1 MQYIP
6 LGELHAFD
14 PQMHVGA
21 LFTASFVLLQIGWQ
35 LVEACARL
43 DLPVPQDLQFD
54 WSFWFWYWPWMQ
66 WRQAVLLEFM

>member
-35 LVEACARL
+35 LVELVEALARV
-43 DLPVPQDLQFD
+43 DFPVSQFLQPD
-54 WSFWFWYWPWMQ
+54 CP
-66 WRQAVLLEFM
+66 V